1 MRIRR
6 IAIDMDALID
16 FGEGAEKVAEIWYD
30 AGSTRKLRYSDWG
43 PMVFS
48 RLEPRRGALGW
59 ILDEMLVGA
68 EFLFWTDSLP
78 DEAPVILQAE
88 DWLSRWLNRPGTPI
102 HRVKGRLDFIEAQL
116 YIAAEH
122 KDLQALGIDPQ
133 RRQVAVESGEPWPS
147 EWINQFM
154 DTDVSPPT
162 LGVTEPGTD
171 DPAGE
176 PMGEVPEGDGA
187 DEGDGDG
194 AKNLRRP
201 AKK

>member
-6 IAIDMDALID
+6 IAIDMEALVD
-16 FGEGAEKVAEIWYD
+16 FGEGADRVAEIWFD
-30 AGSTRKLRYSDWG
+30 PGSTRKLRYADWG

-68 EFLFWTDSLP
+68 EFLFWTNDLP

-102 HRVKGRLDFIEAQL
+102 HRVKDRLDFIEAQL
-116 YIAAEH
+116 YIAPER
-122 KDLQALGIDPQ
+122 KDLQALGVDPQ

-147 EWINQFM
+147 EWINLFM
-154 DTDVSPPT
+154 DTEVSPPT
-162 LGVTEPGTD
+162 PGVTEPGTD

-176 PMGEVPEGDGA
+176 PLDDAPEP
-187 DEGDGDG
+187 DGDDQG
-194 AKNLRRP
+194 QKPRSQSVRRP